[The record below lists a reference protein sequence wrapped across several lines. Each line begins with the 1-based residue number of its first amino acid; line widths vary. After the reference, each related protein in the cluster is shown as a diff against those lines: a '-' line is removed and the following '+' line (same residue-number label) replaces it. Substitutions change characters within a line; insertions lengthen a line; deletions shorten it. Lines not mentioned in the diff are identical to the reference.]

1 MRVNSLHER
10 VLCFNFKDNAD
21 FDILCFILLS
31 LNRICRTSEVRASKQ
46 TIMTLNIQKIRED
59 FPILHQKIYNRQLV
73 YFDNAATT
81 QRPQQVIDALNQTY
95 THYYGNIHRAAH
107 FLADKATEAYEQ
119 TREKARVLI
128 NAESREQIIFT
139 KGTTESINLAAFSF
153 GEAFIEAGD
162 EIIVSEMEHHS
173 NIVPWQLM
181 AGRKGAKILMLPIDD
196 NGRLMI
202 EKLDELITPRTK
214 LIAVAHISNVLGT
227 INPIKQIAEIAHG
240 KGIRIFVDGAQAAPH
255 LKIDVQELDVDFY
268 AFSAHKMYG
277 PNGVGVSYGKKELLE
292 QLPPYQGG
300 GEMISE
306 VKFSGT
312 TYNEL
317 PYKFEAGT
325 PNISGVIAFG
335 AAIDYLQKIGFE
347 NLAAWEHEL
356 LEYATEKLLAIPGLS
371 IYGTQSQKSGVISFN
386 VEGAHFFDLGTML
399 DKFGIA
405 VRTGHHCADPLMD
418 HFGIQGTVRASFAV
432 YNTKEEIDFFVDAL
446 KKVIAMF

>member
-1 MRVNSLHER
+1 MKTHEAPQ
-10 VLCFNFKDNAD
+10 NK
-21 FDILCFILLS
+21 
-31 LNRICRTSEVRASKQ
+31 
-46 TIMTLNIQKIRED
+46 TIMTIDIQKIRED
-59 FPILHQKIYNRQLV
+59 FPILSQKIYNRPLV

-81 QRPQQVIDALNQTY
+81 QRPRQVIDALTKTY
-95 THYYGNIHRAAH
+95 TEYYGNIHRAAH
-107 FLADKATEAYEQ
+107 FLADKATMAYED
-119 TREKARVLI
+119 TREKARALI
-128 NAESREQIIFT
+128 NAETREQVIFT

-153 GEAFIEAGD
+153 GEAFIQEGD

-181 AGRKGAKILMLPIDD
+181 AGRKGAKIIMLPIDD
-196 NGRLMI
+196 DGRLQI
-202 EKLDELITPRTK
+202 EKLESLITSRTK
-214 LIAVAHISNVLGT
+214 LISAAHVSNVLGT
-227 INPIKQIAEIAHG
+227 INPVKQIAQIAHS
-240 KGIRIFVDGAQAAPH
+240 KGIRIFVDGAQAVPH
-255 LKIDVQELDVDFY
+255 LQIDVQDLDVDFY

-277 PNGVGVSYGKKELLE
+277 PNGVGVLYGKRNLLE
-292 QLPPYQGG
+292 QMPPYQGG

-335 AAIDYLQKIGFE
+335 AAIDYLQAVGITAVASRE
-347 NLAAWEHEL
+347 TEL
-356 LEYATEKLLAIPGLS
+356 LNYATAQLIQIPGLR
-371 IYGTQSQKSGVISFN
+371 IYGTQAEKSGVISFN
-386 VEGAHFFDLGTML
+386 VEGVHFFDLGTML

-418 HFGIQGTVRASFAV
+418 HFGIQGTVRASFAF
-432 YNTKEEIDFFVDAL
+432 YNTKEEIDVFVEAL

>member
-1 MRVNSLHER
+1 MSL
-10 VLCFNFKDNAD
+10 D
-21 FDILCFILLS
+21 
-31 LNRICRTSEVRASKQ
+31 
-46 TIMTLNIQKIRED
+46 IQKIRED
-59 FPILHQKIYNRQLV
+59 FPILQQKIYNRPLV

-81 QRPQQVIDALNQTY
+81 QRPQQVIDALTKTY
-95 THYYGNIHRAAH
+95 TEYYGNIHRAAH
-107 FLADKATEAYEQ
+107 FLADKATAAYEE
-119 TREKARVLI
+119 TREKTRALI
-128 NAESREQIIFT
+128 NAETREQIVFT

-153 GEAFIEAGD
+153 GEAFIQEGD

-181 AGRKGAKILMLPIDD
+181 AGRKDAKIVMLPIDD
-196 NGRLMI
+196 DGRLQI
-202 EKLDELITPRTK
+202 EKLESLITSRTK
-214 LIAVAHISNVLGT
+214 LVTVAHVSNVLGT
-227 INPIKQIAEIAHG
+227 INPVKQVARIAHSR
-240 KGIRIFVDGAQAAPH
+240 GIRVFVDGAQAVPH
-255 LKIDVQELDVDFY
+255 LQIDIQDLDVDFY

-277 PNGVGVSYGKKELLE
+277 PNGVGVLYGKKELLE
-292 QLPPYQGG
+292 QMPPYQGG

-335 AAIDYLQKIGFE
+335 AAIDYLQNIGFD
-347 NLAAWEHEL
+347 NLASWEHEL
-356 LEYATEKLLAIPGLS
+356 LEYATLKLLTIRGLR
-371 IYGTQSQKSGVISFN
+371 IYGTQSEKSGVISFN
-386 VEGAHFFDLGTML
+386 VEGVHFFDLGTML

-418 HFGIQGTVRASFAV
+418 HFGIQGTVRASFAF
-432 YNTKEEIDFFVDAL
+432 YNTKAEIDVFVEAL

>member
-1 MRVNSLHER
+1 MAL
-10 VLCFNFKDNAD
+10 D
-21 FDILCFILLS
+21 
-31 LNRICRTSEVRASKQ
+31 
-46 TIMTLNIQKIRED
+46 IQKIRED
-59 FPILHQKIYNRQLV
+59 FPILHQKIYNRPLV

-95 THYYGNIHRAAH
+95 TAYYGNIHRAAH
-107 FLADKATEAYEQ
+107 FLADKATAAFEE
-119 TREKARVLI
+119 TRDKVKSLI

-153 GEAFIEAGD
+153 GEAFVKEGD

-181 AGRKGAKILMLPIDD
+181 VGRKGAKIVMLPIDD

-202 EKLDELITPRTK
+202 EKLDELITPKTK
-214 LIAVAHISNVLGT
+214 LIAVAHVSNVLGT
-227 INPIKQIAEIAHG
+227 INPIAEIAKIAHS

-255 LKIDVQELDVDFY
+255 LQIDVQALNVDFY
-268 AFSAHKMYG
+268 ALSAHKMYG
-277 PNGVGVSYGKKELLE
+277 PNGVGVLYGKKELLE
-292 QLPPYQGG
+292 QMPPYQGG

-335 AAIDYLQKIGFE
+335 AAIDYLLGVGLE

-356 LEYATEKLLAIPGLS
+356 LEYATSKLLAIKDLR
-371 IYGTQSQKSGVISFN
+371 IYGTQAQKSGVISFN
-386 VEGAHFFDLGTML
+386 VEGIHFFDLGTML

-418 HFGIQGTVRASFAV
+418 HFDIQGTVRASFAV
-432 YNTKEEIDFFVDAL
+432 YNTKEEIDVFVESL
-446 KKVIAMF
+446 KKVISMF